1 MILMGGCRW
10 SALRPILEKF
20 GQFPEF
26 SYDFND
32 IDINDIDIDSH
43 LDSSW
48 RYCQF
53 PELCYD
59 FHGILLLIRCRG
71 TFLQVCSVNEQFE
84 NSEDKHQRKSGEMTE
99 SDGPKVTHFL

>member
-1 MILMGGCRW
+1 MILMGDCRW

-20 GQFPEF
+20 GQFPDF

-48 RYCQF
+48 RDCQF

-59 FHGILLLIRCRG
+59 FHGILLLISTKTHWRYWR
-71 TFLQVCSVNEQFE
+71 VSASV
-84 NSEDKHQRKSGEMTE
+84 
-99 SDGPKVTHFL
+99 L